1 MTENKGG
8 EKMNDIEEIT
18 EILKLTAKDIGSSQI
33 EDFDDYGTCHKSI
46 NRIVVE
52 IARYAMMDISSELDH
67 EGAAYLPPGSKTFHT
82 TTLNRWVEDKCRAVL
97 LPYGVP
103 EKVVKRAVK
112 SIMSRTYEKT
122 DEEGEWKRQDTFQ
135 PSILELGECLRV
147 GEGRNVLSPTRYIV
161 SEGKGNHRLLISPY
175 PTKLL
180 RDNLEE
186 LRINFTGILRTASI
200 AEGQEWP
207 ELQEQSI
214 DDYASIPEGIKPIL
228 RQDIEQSDKF
238 LLLQKHIM
246 GNIRPQ
252 TSEQFFEDL
261 DLDGTD
267 LEIANRE
274 QYSRDKSF
282 MRAGDFMITG
292 TQIPCYKLLRFGERH
307 NKSYFIAIPS
317 NGDTRIDMYPKSQV
331 NIYPI
336 SVELWKY
343 VIRIFLR
350 EYPEVIQLT
359 DTKLHLQKRP
369 PASGIRIINAYGG
382 NYVTRNQ
389 STLGRGYYEFDDP
402 NSLNIVKNFLLDYSL
417 YEEGQA

>member
-1 MTENKGG
+1 
-8 EKMNDIEEIT
+8 MNDIEEIT

-82 TTLNRWVEDKCRAVL
+82 TTLNRWVENKCRAVL

-103 EKVVKRAVK
+103 EDVVKRAVK
-112 SIMSRTYEKT
+112 SIMSRTYDVNDKKEK
-122 DEEGEWKRQDTFQ
+122 EWKDADAFQ

-161 SEGKGNHRLLISPY
+161 SKGKGNHRLLISPY

-186 LRINFTGILRTASI
+186 LEVNFTGILRTARI
-200 AEGQEWP
+200 ADGQEWP

-214 DDYASIPEGIKPIL
+214 HDYASIPDGLKPML
-228 RQDIEQSDKF
+228 SQKVSQSDKF
-238 LLLQKHIM
+238 VMLQKHIM
-246 GNIRPQ
+246 ENITPQ
-252 TSEQFFEDL
+252 TSAQFFEDL
-261 DLDGTD
+261 DLDGNE
-267 LEIANRE
+267 LQYAPSEK
-274 QYSRDKSF
+274 YSRDNSF

-292 TQIPCYKLLRFGERH
+292 TQIPCYKILRFGERH
-307 NKSYFIAIPS
+307 NMSYFVAIPK
-317 NGDTRIDMYPKSQV
+317 NKDTRIDTYRKDDV

-336 SVELWKY
+336 SVEIWKY
-343 VIRIFLR
+343 VIRIFLSN
-350 EYPEVIQLT
+350 YPLAIQL
-359 DTKLHLQKRP
+359 DQTKLHLQRRP

-382 NYVTRNQ
+382 NYVTKNQ
-389 STLGRGYYEFDDP
+389 SSLGRGYYEFDDAD
-402 NSLNIVKNFLLDYSL
+402 SLKTVKHFLLNFSL